1 MSAAE
6 EQGLKVQ
13 IHGHIPP
20 AVEMY
25 SRQPNWAPAYI
36 RRYWR
41 LVERHADVL
50 SGHFFGHWH
59 SAEVRLP
66 PISTLSLS
74 LAPTPTLTKP

>member
-59 SAEVRLP
+59 SAEVRL
-66 PISTLSLS
+66 
-74 LAPTPTLTKP
+74 LARVSAT